1 MGLLF
6 NNWMSWISCFIFLPL
21 IVIIISS
28 YLQFVKVTEVSK
40 KTHERKLQWVWPCW
54 ERDKSH
60 VRKKIRE
67 NSVERIEGEGRTK
80 EKMRK
85 LCEVVNNTREKA
97 EKGRMEKRGLEK
109 DDKKNPTISK
119 LDNVKKM
126 MMMLM
131 ISNLFIN

>member
-1 MGLLF
+1 
-6 NNWMSWISCFIFLPL
+6 
-21 IVIIISS
+21 
-28 YLQFVKVTEVSK
+28 
-40 KTHERKLQWVWPCW
+40 
-54 ERDKSH
+54 
-60 VRKKIRE
+60 
-67 NSVERIEGEGRTK
+67 
-80 EKMRK
+80 MRK